1 MNLFLA
7 DFCNLLPLWVATEVS
22 CWTQRTTGESTRQCE
37 VAFWRRLKA
46 TPPIQ
51 DTQVFADSWD
61 TSVIQWN
68 YYFVLEKILTS
79 WFNPLAK
86 CSPLELCL
94 FYFDQKYSEV
104 YSTKKSHFISIK
116 FSCVKNT
123 VKSGSLDFSQGYTDG
138 GLFWPI
144 LKVFNNRLRLQKLE
158 AD

>member
-1 MNLFLA
+1 MISQFGKFLIKILA

-68 YYFVLEKILTS
+68 YYFVLEKNI
-79 WFNPLAK
+79 
-86 CSPLELCL
+86 
-94 FYFDQKYSEV
+94 
-104 YSTKKSHFISIK
+104 
-116 FSCVKNT
+116 
-123 VKSGSLDFSQGYTDG
+123 DFM
-138 GLFWPI
+138 
-144 LKVFNNRLRLQKLE
+144 V
-158 AD
+158 